1 MNNYCIYRHISPSM
15 KVYIGITCRKPKYR
29 WNNGRGYKETDQ
41 PLFYRAI
48 KKYGWNNF
56 KHEVLFRDLPEIKAK
71 NLEKALI
78 RHYKNLGLSYN
89 ITDGGDGALGAGYT
103 HTGWKHSEK
112 TKKNFSEQRKGTK
125 VGNKNPM
132 YGRHLTNPA
141 YGKIGKDHPASKKVI
156 QFTKEGNFIREW
168 DSISDVYRDL
178 KIIPTN
184 ITAVC
189 RGRAK
194 SAGGFKWKYK

>member
-1 MNNYCIYRHISPSM
+1 
-15 KVYIGITCRKPKYR
+15 
-29 WNNGRGYKETDQ
+29 
-41 PLFYRAI
+41 
-48 KKYGWNNF
+48 
-56 KHEVLFRDLPEIKAK
+56 
-71 NLEKALI
+71 
-78 RHYKNLGLSYN
+78 
-89 ITDGGDGALGAGYT
+89 
-103 HTGWKHSEK
+103 
-112 TKKNFSEQRKGTK
+112 
-125 VGNKNPM
+125 M

-141 YGKIGKDHPASKKVI
+141 YGKLGKDHPVSKKVI

>member
-15 KVYIGITCRKPKYR
+15 KVYVGITCRKPEYR
-29 WNNGRGYKETDQ
+29 WNNGRGYKKIDQ
-41 PLFYRAI
+41 PLFYKAI
-48 KKYGWNNF
+48 NKYGWNNF
-56 KHEVLFRDLPEIKAK
+56 KHEVLFRDLSESRAK
-71 NLEKALI
+71 NLEKDLI

-103 HTGWKHSEK
+103 HTGWKHSEE
-112 TKKNFSEQRKGTK
+112 TKKNFSKQRKGTK
-125 VGNKNPM
+125 TGSRNPM

-141 YGKIGKDHPASKKVI
+141 YGKFGKEHPASKKVL
-156 QFTKEGNFIREW
+156 QLTKEGNLIREW